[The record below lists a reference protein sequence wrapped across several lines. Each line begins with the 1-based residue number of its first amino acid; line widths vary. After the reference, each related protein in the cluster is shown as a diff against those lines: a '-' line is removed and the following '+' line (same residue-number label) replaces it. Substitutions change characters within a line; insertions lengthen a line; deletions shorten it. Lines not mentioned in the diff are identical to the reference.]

1 MVKVMPLPI
10 TDKPST
16 PLLPLPLP
24 LEKCLSLVHL
34 FQHFMVVSFVGSIV
48 VFSMM
53 VFSMVV
59 IPVVMVT
66 PGYKVWSGHSQ
77 AASQQGQK

>member
-1 MVKVMPLPI
+1 
-10 TDKPST
+10 
-16 PLLPLPLP
+16 
-24 LEKCLSLVHL
+24 
-34 FQHFMVVSFVGSIV
+34 MVVV
-48 VFSMM
+48 VVMLLM
-53 VFSMVV
+53 VMLPVMVISMVV

>member
-1 MVKVMPLPI
+1 
-10 TDKPST
+10 
-16 PLLPLPLP
+16 
-24 LEKCLSLVHL
+24 
-34 FQHFMVVSFVGSIV
+34 MVVV
-48 VFSMM
+48 VVM
-53 VFSMVV
+53 VVVMLLVVMLPVVV

>member
-1 MVKVMPLPI
+1 
-10 TDKPST
+10 
-16 PLLPLPLP
+16 
-24 LEKCLSLVHL
+24 
-34 FQHFMVVSFVGSIV
+34 MVVV
-48 VFSMM
+48 VVMLLMM
-53 VFSMVV
+53 VMVSMVV

>member
-1 MVKVMPLPI
+1 
-10 TDKPST
+10 
-16 PLLPLPLP
+16 
-24 LEKCLSLVHL
+24 
-34 FQHFMVVSFVGSIV
+34 MVVV
-48 VFSMM
+48 VVMFLMM
-53 VFSMVV
+53 VMVSMVMVSMVV

>member
-1 MVKVMPLPI
+1 
-10 TDKPST
+10 
-16 PLLPLPLP
+16 
-24 LEKCLSLVHL
+24 
-34 FQHFMVVSFVGSIV
+34 MVVV
-48 VFSMM
+48 VVVILMM

>member
-1 MVKVMPLPI
+1 
-10 TDKPST
+10 
-16 PLLPLPLP
+16 
-24 LEKCLSLVHL
+24 
-34 FQHFMVVSFVGSIV
+34 MVVVMLL
-48 VFSMM
+48 MM
-53 VFSMVV
+53 VMFPVVV